1 MNSWESSPFIN
12 LSSSVILQWN
22 MTSAHLSFISSCSW
36 SGFKCVKLNVP
47 LSEGGIR
54 VLSVENCNLFCS
66 ATCCC
71 MLLQALLSNCSIFC
85 ITWFFSSSSLSH
97 HLLST
102 EEYWFWWRNISNQEL
117 PQQNWIFCSASWK
130 YFSLSCLE
138 YHQVCVYS
146 ICLWGPLHIHL
157 MIAQI
162 LQYRWLAVVAT
173 EILSSYSFSSKFSQ
187 IIVFLQP
194 GLFPSF
200 SGMVIRYSVVASC
213 KIIRVMGEC

>member
-22 MTSAHLSFISSCSW
+22 MTSAHLSFISSFSW

-97 HLLST
+97 HLSST
-102 EEYWFWWRNISNQEL
+102 EEYWFWWRNIQY
-117 PQQNWIFCSASWK
+117 QNKNYLSRIEYFVVFHENILVCLVWSTIKFVFILFVCEALWISTWCF
-130 YFSLSCLE
+130 
-138 YHQVCVYS
+138 
-146 ICLWGPLHIHL
+146 
-157 MIAQI
+157 MAQTV
-162 LQYRWLAVVAT
+162 QYRWLAG
-173 EILSSYSFSSKFSQ
+173 SSGGPHKNPQ
-187 IIVFLQP
+187 NAP
-194 GLFPSF
+194 
-200 SGMVIRYSVVASC
+200 R
-213 KIIRVMGEC
+213 